1 MADSIEISK
10 AQGRRFVL
18 QHLLL
23 LPPRS
28 LRGKVGVMEY
38 LRHTNCVQYDPINV
52 VGQNPH
58 LVLQSRVANYQP
70 KLLDELL
77 YKDRQL
83 LDGFDKQMS
92 IYPAED
98 WPQFDYYRERMAQ
111 IYLEADET
119 SEAVELIERVR
130 QEIEERGPLTSTD
143 IEEDARMDWWL
154 AGTVRAVRIA
164 LDILFYRGDI
174 VVHHRGGT
182 RRYFDLAERVLPAE
196 LMKVT
201 ERHASQDAYLDWH
214 VYRRFAGPGLLQDK
228 QIAAFGGCLGWRAGK
243 LREAMRRLAADGRLT
258 PVRVDGVP
266 RKPFYVRTSD
276 LPALE
281 AAAKPVRRK
290 ARAAFIA
297 PLDHLLWDQGI
308 PELLFDFH
316 YRWEVYVTEAKRK
329 YGYYVLPVLYG
340 ERFVARMD
348 PGMDRENG
356 TLTIKGWWWEDGVDR
371 ADAAMRSAISE
382 ALAAFCRYLGAERIE
397 LGDAVKGDKAL
408 VAAVND
414 AGLDG

>member
-1 MADSIEISK
+1 MADFVEITK

-18 QHLLL
+18 QHLHL
-23 LPPRS
+23 LPPRK
-28 LRGKVGVMEY
+28 LRGKPGVMEY
-38 LRHTNCVQYDPINV
+38 LRHVNCVQYDPINV

-58 LVLQSRVANYQP
+58 LVLQSRVANYRP

-77 YKDRQL
+77 YNDRQL

-98 WPQFDYYRERMAQ
+98 WPQFDYYREQLAQ
-111 IYLEADET
+111 RYLEADAT

-130 QEIEERGPLTSTD
+130 QEIEERGPLSSTD
-143 IEEDARMDWWL
+143 IEEDTRMDWWL

-174 VVHHRGGT
+174 VVHHRVGT

-196 LMKVT
+196 LMNVT
-201 ERHASQDAYLDWH
+201 ERHASQDEYLDWH

-228 QIAAFGGCLGWRAGK
+228 QSAAFGGCLGWRGGK
-243 LREAMRRLAADGRLT
+243 LREAMRRLAAAGKLT
-258 PVRVDGVP
+258 AVRVAGVP
-266 RKPFYVRTSD
+266 RKPFYVRTRD

-281 AAAKPVRRK
+281 AAAKPLRRK

-297 PLDHLLWDQGI
+297 PLDHLMWDGGI
-308 PELLFDFH
+308 REILFDFS
-316 YRWEVYVTEAKRK
+316 YSWEVYVPENKRK

-348 PGMDRENG
+348 PGMDRANG
-356 TLTIKGWWWEDGVDR
+356 VLTIKGWWWEQGVDF
-371 ADAAMRSAISE
+371 ADEVMLAAISE
-382 ALAAFCRYLGAERIE
+382 ALTAFCRYLGAKQIK
-397 LGDAVKGDKAL
+397 LGDAVKGDQSL
-408 VAAVND
+408 VQAVRAAV
-414 AGLDG
+414 LH

>member
-1 MADSIEISK
+1 MEITK

-18 QHLLL
+18 QHLHL
-23 LPPRS
+23 LPPRQ
-28 LRGKVGVMEY
+28 LRGKAGVMDY
-38 LRHTNCVQYDPINV
+38 LRHVNCVQYDPINI

-58 LVLQSRVANYQP
+58 LVLQSRVANYRP
-70 KLLDELL
+70 EMLDELL

-111 IYLEADET
+111 LYLEADET
-119 SEAVELIERVR
+119 SQAVELIEQVR
-130 QEIEERGPLTSTD
+130 REIEARGPLSSTD

-164 LDILFYRGDI
+164 LDILFYRGDT
-174 VVHHRGGT
+174 VVHHRVGT
-182 RRYFDLAERVLPAE
+182 RRYFDLAERVLPAR
-196 LMKVT
+196 LVQIS
-201 ERHASQDAYLDWH
+201 ERHASQDEYLDWH

-228 QIAAFGGCLGWRAGK
+228 QSAAFGGCLGWRGGK
-243 LREAMRRLAADGRLT
+243 LRAAMRRLATESKLT
-258 PVRVDGVP
+258 PVRVEDVP
-266 RKPFYVRTSD
+266 RKPFYVRTID
-276 LPALE
+276 LEALQ

-297 PLDHLLWDQGI
+297 PLDHLLWDRGI
-308 PELLFDFH
+308 ADLLFDFS
-316 YRWEVYVTEAKRK
+316 YTWEVYVPEIKRK

-348 PGMDRENG
+348 PGMDRANG
-356 TLTIKGWWWEDGVDR
+356 LLTIKGWWWEADVD
-371 ADAAMRSAISE
+371 ATDAAMLAAISE
-382 ALAAFCRYLGAERIE
+382 ALAAFCRYLGAKQIK
-397 LGDAVKGDKAL
+397 LGEAVSGDKAL
-408 VAAVND
+408 AQAVKD
-414 AGLDG
+414 AMLSD